1 MPNNLAPKKILIVE
15 DELIISKVYSLYLIK
30 QGYTVTACVTNAE
43 DALKFYSENLPDLVV
58 LDVRLKNDGNGIEVA
73 KQLRKLGNTPII
85 FTTGNSAM
93 LMDELNK
100 EISNTTT
107 LIKPVPVESLLSE
120 IKRILK

>member
-1 MPNNLAPKKILIVE
+1 MPNNLSPKKILIVE

-100 EISNTTT
+100 EISNTST
-107 LIKPVPVESLLSE
+107 LIKPVPVEGLLSE